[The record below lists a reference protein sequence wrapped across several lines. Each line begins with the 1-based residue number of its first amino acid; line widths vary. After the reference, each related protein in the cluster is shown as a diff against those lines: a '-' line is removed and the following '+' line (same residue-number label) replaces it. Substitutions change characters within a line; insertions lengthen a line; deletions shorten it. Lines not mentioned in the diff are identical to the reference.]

1 MNKKIYCKEKLKPEE
16 EFDKI
21 RLKKLKEMVGW
32 IEYDTENDTWDVT
45 MQDEGYFECSNQE
58 NATILSGIEE
68 IKALLLEKDA
78 LTQQDINNKNGV
90 EDGN

>member
-1 MNKKIYCKEKLKPEE
+1 MNKRIYCKEKLKSEE

-21 RLKKLKEMVGW
+21 TLKEFEDMIGW
-32 IEYDTENDTWDVT
+32 IEYDTERKVWDVT
-45 MQDEGYFECSNQE
+45 MSDGGYFECSNQE

-78 LTQQDINNKNGV
+78 LTQERVK
-90 EDGN
+90 